1 MADTINF
8 NGADAVAKIKDIADG
23 QIGMLCTFTADRAMD
38 SRPMATL
45 QVAPDGTLY
54 FFSQKDSQEN
64 QQILANPAVQ
74 LIYANPGKNEY
85 MSLDATAS
93 ISRDQRKIDELW
105 SPMCK
110 AWFPEGKDDPRIT
123 LVTVTVNSGRYWDT
137 KHGKMI
143 SMAKIAIGA
152 MTGKPLDDGIKGTLR
167 V

>member
-1 MADTINF
+1 MGETKNF
-8 NGADAVAKIKDIADG
+8 AGADAVAKIKDIADG
-23 QIGMLCTFTADRAMD
+23 QIGMLCTFTADNAMD
-38 SRPMATL
+38 TRPMGTL
-45 QVAPDGTLY
+45 QVAADGTLY
-54 FFSQKDSQEN
+54 FFSQKDSHEN

-74 LIYANPGKNEY
+74 LIYANPSKNEY

-93 ISRDQRKIDELW
+93 ISHDQPKIDELW
-105 SPMCK
+105 MPLCK

-123 LVTVTVNSGRYWDT
+123 LITVTVNGGRYWDT

-152 MTGKPLDDGIKGTLR
+152 VVGKPLDDGIMGTLR